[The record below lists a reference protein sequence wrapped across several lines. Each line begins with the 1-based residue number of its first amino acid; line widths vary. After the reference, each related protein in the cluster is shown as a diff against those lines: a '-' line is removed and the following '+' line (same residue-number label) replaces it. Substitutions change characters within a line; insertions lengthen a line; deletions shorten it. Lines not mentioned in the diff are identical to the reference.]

1 MYKIE
6 FLNFIINMNIN
17 KIRLSKNI
25 IIKLKQ
31 IINTKII

>member
-1 MYKIE
+1 MYKIK

-17 KIRLSKNI
+17 QIRLSKNI
-25 IIKLKQ
+25 IIKFKQ